1 MQKPSWFHMSSN
13 QSSRQFPNTIFVAF
27 ALVFVIVFS
36 ITNAHASLE
45 DDFRRQLI
53 KEVSLAV
60 EDKSLVD
67 GIVEIRFRREFE
79 KWKGTSSE
87 VPTSAVNMVVPN
99 EKKKKSSDVFS
110 QLVNKNFGSSAS
122 VNTGIGNV
130 GFFGFSYYL
139 NPNARLRAD
148 LTANKSTGNTELIR
162 SNSYLVEKSIYS
174 LGTYIDWHP
183 FQNGFKFT
191 AGINVNRMEQKV
203 TSLRNSTITVN
214 GKNALAG
221 NNYLDIAYKFPKVTP
236 YFGFGYESGTGND
249 FGWNGIA
256 ELGVMVGRYDAE
268 AKTNLL
274 GESNITLEDLNLE
287 IDANRNA
294 LFKSRYQPIVKIG
307 LKYGY

>member
-1 MQKPSWFHMSSN
+1 M
-13 QSSRQFPNTIFVAF
+13 IAF
-27 ALVFVIVFS
+27 WN
-36 ITNAHASLE
+36 TNAHASLE
-45 DDFRRQLI
+45 NDFRRQLI

-60 EDKSLVD
+60 DDMSLVNE
-67 GIVEIRFRREFE
+67 IVEIRFRREFE
-79 KWKGTSSE
+79 KWKGPSPE
-87 VPTSAVNMVVPN
+87 VPTSAINIVAPN
-99 EKKKKSSDVFS
+99 EKKRKSTDAFS
-110 QLVNKNFGSSAS
+110 QLASKNFGSSVS
-122 VNTGIGNV
+122 INTGIGNV
-130 GFFGFSYYL
+130 GFFGFTYYL

-148 LTANKSTGNTELIR
+148 LTAYQSTGKTESIVSTSYIVDK
-162 SNSYLVEKSIYS
+162 SNYS

-191 AGINVNRMEQKV
+191 AGINVNRMHQKV
-203 TSLRNSTITVN
+203 ASLRNSTITVN
-214 GKNALAG
+214 GKDAVAG

-236 YFGFGYESGTGND
+236 YFGFGYESGAGND